1 MDQGGLVALNLPL
14 ALSDHYL
21 FLRCFGRAA
30 GTSCAAP
37 LGEDSHGGGHSGLS
51 KNHQTFQA
59 SPITPRAAA
68 DPLDASTIPHQPT
81 AATAAWCRSLPSA
94 ARRRPRLGALGG
106 AGAPVSGEATRDGS
120 CRGASLQPRVG
131 YRSQRPSAGTGRGTG
146 SCQHGRS
153 VGAFL
158 KHIPKTVPSG

>member
-1 MDQGGLVALNLPL
+1 MDQGGLVALPL

-30 GTSCAAP
+30 GTSCSAP

-59 SPITPRAAA
+59 SPLTPRAAA

-81 AATAAWCRSLPSA
+81 AATAAWCRSLPPA

-106 AGAPVSGEATRDGS
+106 AGAPAGS
-120 CRGASLQPRVG
+120 SRL
-131 YRSQRPSAGTGRGTG
+131 GRGQPG
-146 SCQHGRS
+146 WELPGRQPPAEGRVPFPTPFRGDGPRDRLLS
-153 VGAFL
+153 ARAKRRCIF
-158 KHIPKTVPSG
+158 KTYS